1 MSMDIGKDKISKLVD
16 FKNSEREDDPSRIA
30 DIRGP
35 YEILHQRKY
44 GTLPLGSWK
53 LREEESRSGVIW
65 QVLSGAM
72 DKYPSFAAAYLSL
85 ALDNAL
91 GTEDYTKELRGL
103 NKRWGDYLEREG
115 HTSDHHHS
123 VMHGTYMR
131 VACVQCSMLTALA
144 VQDGAMHDL
153 FVKELLPLK
162 SPKDRQA
169 YLVEKGLIP
178 YLDKMIPD
186 QKPEPNV

>member
-1 MSMDIGKDKISKLVD
+1 MAFKLNVDAIGRLVEY
-16 FKNSEREDDPSRIA
+16 KSSECEDDPGRIE

-44 GTLPLGSWK
+44 GTLPLGAWK
-53 LREEESRSGVIW
+53 LREEESRSGIIW

-72 DKYPSFAAAYLSL
+72 DKYSPFASAYLSL
-85 ALDNAL
+85 ALDTAL
-91 GTEDYTKELRGL
+91 GKEDYAKELRKL

-115 HTSDHHHS
+115 HVSDHHHS
-123 VMHGTYMR
+123 VMHSTYMR
-131 VACVQCSMLTALA
+131 VSCPQCSILAALA

-162 SPKDRQA
+162 TPKDRQA
-169 YLVEKGLIP
+169 YLVEKGMMP
-178 YLDKMIPD
+178 HLDVMIPG
-186 QKPEPNV
+186 QKPEPKV

>member
-1 MSMDIGKDKISKLVD
+1 MSFKVGKDALSKLMA
-16 FKNSEREDDPSRIA
+16 FKAGEREDDPARMEG
-30 DIRGP
+30 IRGP
-35 YEILHQRKY
+35 YEILYQRKF
-44 GTLPLGSWK
+44 GTLPIGSWN

-65 QVLSGAM
+65 QALSGAM

-91 GTEDYTKELRGL
+91 GAEDYAKELRAL

-115 HTSDHHHS
+115 HISDHHHS

-131 VACVQCSMLTALA
+131 VSCVQCSMLTALA
-144 VQDGAMHDL
+144 CQDEAMHDL

-162 SPKDRQA
+162 TPKDRQA
-169 YLVEKGLIP
+169 YLAEKGLMP
-178 YLDKMIPD
+178 LLDTMIPD
-186 QKPEPNV
+186 QKPKLKP

>member
-1 MSMDIGKDKISKLVD
+1 MTFKIRADAVGKLVD
-16 FKNSEREDDPSRIA
+16 FKNSERQDDPDRIA

-35 YEILHQRKY
+35 YEILHQRKF
-44 GTLPLGSWK
+44 GFVPVGSWN
-53 LREEESRSGVIW
+53 LREEESRSGLIW

-72 DKYPSFAAAYLSL
+72 DRYPPFASAYLSL

-91 GTEDYTKELRGL
+91 GREDYTKELRKL

-115 HTSDHHHS
+115 HISDHHHS
-123 VMHGTYMR
+123 VMRGTYTR

-144 VQDGAMHDL
+144 VQDGGMHDL

-162 SPKDRQA
+162 TPEDRRA
-169 YLVEKGLIP
+169 YLVENGLIAH
-178 YLDKMIPD
+178 LDTMIPD
-186 QKPEPNV
+186 KKPEPKI